1 MQPVEETGPSDPQ
14 TPTLPVLQSLEIDSI
29 KLAILITYIVTRTH
43 MPALVE
49 LAVNL
54 VNITKVEGEA
64 LLSLLQ
70 DRNPSMKKLQL
81 TGDALNLTTRGF
93 FTQLR
98 DLELCAPIDTYT
110 SECLERI
117 IKSNPQM
124 TRLVTYNTTQ
134 PRTRPTLNTSF
145 LETVA
150 QACVDM
156 LEIRVPLDTLDFPW
170 AAEEKTPPA
179 QLERLKDLV
188 LDPLHIQP
196 DAMAPFARYLT
207 RLCPVLETFETTTL
221 HPGLGPG
228 IPTPEAPTQEEVDN
242 SKLMENLV
250 YEAQVDNS
258 E

>member
-1 MQPVEETGPSDPQ
+1 MQPEEETGPSDLQ
-14 TPTLPVLQSLEIDSI
+14 TPTLPVLQSLEIGSI
-29 KLAILITYIVTRTH
+29 KLAGLITYIVKRTH

-54 VNITKVEGEA
+54 VNIDKVEGET
-64 LLSLLQ
+64 LLSLLR

-110 SECLERI
+110 SGCLERI

-124 TRLVTYNTTQ
+124 TRLVTYNTTE

-150 QACVDM
+150 QACV
-156 LEIRVPLDTLDFPW
+156 R
-170 AAEEKTPPA
+170 EKTPPA
-179 QLERLKDLV
+179 QLKGLKDLV

-207 RLCPVLETFETTTL
+207 RLCPVLDTFETTTL
-221 HPGLGPG
+221 HPGREG
-228 IPTPEAPTQEEVDN
+228 TFVPEALTREEYDS
-242 SKLMENLV
+242 SKRMENLV
-250 YEAQVDNS
+250 YEALMDDS